1 MTVRELTVLGI
12 LGIAGVAEAGGLL
25 LPGTGA
31 ISTSRAGAAVASADD
46 GEALALNPAGLAKAK
61 GTTITATTAIIGY
74 SMEFTRRGTYDAI
87 GAEDV
92 PYEGQ
97 AYPTIKNDP
106 DLPLGIGKYQPVPV
120 IAIVSDLGGRIPNLH
135 VAVGLFAPNAY
146 PFRDMTG
153 GYQFNGDF
161 NAPPP
166 PTRYDVMTQE
176 AAIIAP
182 SLAVAY
188 SVMPNLDL
196 GARFSWGIANVKST
210 VAIWGSPG
218 NFEEF
223 VKGDSTI
230 TVDAS
235 DNFVPFFGVGAT
247 YRPTPAIELG
257 LNYTSQ
263 ATVHAKGSA
272 RAVKGPNV
280 DLNGTPIVIGPAPE
294 DGCEGGIEAPG
305 CAPRC
310 ALGGTFEEQK
320 ACLDFALPMS
330 TTLGVRY
337 KFLGADGKMKGDVEL
352 NLGWEHWAA
361 ELVSSYQVVVDA
373 FVYVDDVPELD
384 LKTNT
389 VRHEFK
395 DVYTFRAG
403 GSYVLA
409 AGDNDVIV
417 RGGLGYDTQAAKPG
431 WLRADIDGAARFTV
445 AAGAAYK
452 MKRVQIDAGFGA
464 ILEGSPS
471 NPGTCNP
478 MPSMTQPRPG
488 CASDG
493 SEQPVDRRKGPD
505 PINPLN
511 VPMSQLESP
520 VNQGD
525 YKAHYLMF
533 MLGMSTWF

>member
-1 MTVRELTVLGI
+1 MAAPPARCD
-12 LGIAGVAEAGGLL
+12 
-25 LPGTGA
+25 
-31 ISTSRAGAAVASADD
+31 STSRAGAAVASADD

-61 GTTITATTAIIGY
+61 GTTVTVSAAIISY
-74 SMEFTRRGTYDAI
+74 SMSFTRRGAYDTI

-92 PYEGQ
+92 PYEGTP
-97 AYPTIKNDP
+97 YPTIENTADAP
-106 DLPLGIGKYQPVPV
+106 FGIGSYQPVPV

-135 VAVGLFAPNAY
+135 VAAGLFAPNAY

-153 GYQFNGDF
+153 GYEFNLDF

-166 PTRYDVMTQE
+166 PTRYDVMKQD
-176 AAIIAP
+176 AAVILP

-188 SVMPNLDL
+188 SVLPNLDL
-196 GARFSWGIANVKST
+196 GARFSWGLANVKST

-230 TVDAS
+230 TVDAKDS
-235 DNFVPFFGVGAT
+235 FVPVFALGAT
-247 YRPTPAIELG
+247 YRPTPSIELG
-257 LNYTSQ
+257 VNYTSQ
-263 ATVHAKGSA
+263 ATIHAKGGA

-294 DGCEGGIEAPG
+294 DNCEGGIGSPS

-330 TTLGVRY
+330 VTLGGRY
-337 KFLGADGKMKGDVEL
+337 KFLGSDGRMKGDIEL
-352 NLGWEHWAA
+352 DLGWEHWAA
-361 ELVSSYQVVVDA
+361 ELASSYQVVIDA
-373 FVYVDDVPELD
+373 FVYVNDVPELG
-384 LKTNT
+384 LKTSEI
-389 VRHEFK
+389 RHEFK
-395 DVYTFRAG
+395 DVFTARVG
-403 GSYVLA
+403 GSYILP
-409 AGDNDVIV
+409 AGDNEVIL
-417 RGGLGYDTQAAKPG
+417 RGGLGYDTQTAKPG
-431 WLRADIDGAARFTV
+431 WLRADIDGAARFTL

-452 MKRVQIDAGFGA
+452 MKKLQIDAGIGA

-478 MPSMTQPRPG
+478 MVSADQPRPG
-488 CASDG
+488 CAADG
-493 SEQPVDRRKGPD
+493 SEQAIDDRKGPD

-520 VNQGD
+520 VSQGD
-525 YKAHYLMF
+525 YKSHYLMF

>member
-1 MTVRELTVLGI
+1 MKVRELTVLGI
-12 LGIAGVAEAGGLL
+12 LSIAGAAEAGGLL

-46 GEALALNPAGLAKAK
+46 GEALALNPAGLAKAR
-61 GTTITATTAIIGY
+61 GTTITATAAIIGY

-135 VAVGLFAPNAY
+135 VAAGLYAPNAY

-176 AAIIAP
+176 ASVIAP
-182 SLAVAY
+182 SLAAAY
-188 SVMPNLDL
+188 SVLPNLDV
-196 GARFSWGIANVKST
+196 GARFSWGIGHVKST

-235 DNFVPFFGVGAT
+235 DNFVPIFGVGAT

-272 RAVKGPNV
+272 VSEKGPNV
-280 DLNGTPIVIGPAPE
+280 DLNGTPIVIGPSPE
-294 DGCEGGIEAPG
+294 GTARCEE
-305 CAPRC
+305 
-310 ALGGTFEEQK
+310 GGTFEAQK

-330 TTLGVRY
+330 VTLGGRY
-337 KFLGADGKMKGDVEL
+337 KILGSDGRMKGDVEL
-352 NLGWEHWAA
+352 NVGWENWSTDLASTYN
-361 ELVSSYQVVVDA
+361 VNVDA
-373 FVYVDDVPELD
+373 YVYVNDVPELS
-384 LKTNT
+384 LKPNEI
-389 VRHEFK
+389 RHEFK
-395 DVYTFRAG
+395 DVFTFRAG
-403 GSYVLA
+403 GSYILP
-409 AGDNDVIV
+409 AGSNEVIV

-431 WLRADIDGAARFTV
+431 WLRADVDGAARFTV
-445 AAGAAYK
+445 AAGAAYR

-478 MPSMTQPRPG
+478 MPSTTEPRPG

-493 SEQPVDRRKGPD
+493 TEQPVEDRKGPD

-511 VPMSQLESP
+511 VPMSQLENP

-525 YKAHYLMF
+525 FKAHYLMF

>member
-12 LGIAGVAEAGGLL
+12 LGVASVAEAGGLL

-87 GAEDV
+87 ASEDV

-97 AYPTIKNDP
+97 AFPTIKNDP
-106 DLPLGIGKYQPVPV
+106 DLPLGIGSYQPVPV

-135 VAVGLFAPNAY
+135 VAAGLYAPNAY

-153 GYQFNGDF
+153 DYQFNGDF

-166 PTRYDVMTQE
+166 PTRYDVMKQE

-182 SLAVAY
+182 SLGVAY
-188 SVMPNLDL
+188 SILPNLDV

-223 VKGDSTI
+223 VKADSTI

-235 DNFVPFFGVGAT
+235 DSFVPIFGVGAT
-247 YRPTPAIELG
+247 FRPTPAIELG

-263 ATVHAKGSA
+263 ATVHAKGGA
-272 RAVKGPNV
+272 KAEKGPNV
-280 DLNGTPIVIGPAPE
+280 DLNGTPIVIGPSPDA
-294 DGCEGGIEAPG
+294 DARCET
-305 CAPRC
+305 
-310 ALGGTFEEQK
+310 GGTFDEQK

-330 TTLGVRY
+330 VTLGGRY
-337 KFLGADGKMKGDVEL
+337 KFLGSDGRMKGDLEL
-352 NLGWEHWAA
+352 NVGWENWSAD
-361 ELVSSYQVVVDA
+361 LVSTYQVNVDA
-373 FVYVDDVPELD
+373 FVYVDDEPQLG
-384 LKTNT
+384 LKPNEI
-389 VRHEFK
+389 RHEFK
-395 DVYTFRAG
+395 DVFTFRAG
-403 GSYVLA
+403 GSYILP
-409 AGDNDVIV
+409 AGDNEVII
-417 RGGLGYDTQAAKPG
+417 RGGAGYDTQTAKPG

-452 MKRVQIDAGFGA
+452 MKRIQFDAGFGV

-471 NPGTCNP
+471 NPGACNP
-478 MPSMTQPRPG
+478 TPTPEIIRPG

-493 SEQPVDRRKGPD
+493 TEQTLDDRKGPD
-505 PINPLN
+505 PINPLV

-520 VNQGD
+520 INQGD
-525 YKAHYLMF
+525 FKSRYLMF

>member
-87 GAEDV
+87 AAEDV

-218 NFEEF
+218 NF
-223 VKGDSTI
+223 
-230 TVDAS
+230 
-235 DNFVPFFGVGAT
+235 
-247 YRPTPAIELG
+247 
-257 LNYTSQ
+257 
-263 ATVHAKGSA
+263 
-272 RAVKGPNV
+272 
-280 DLNGTPIVIGPAPE
+280 
-294 DGCEGGIEAPG
+294 
-305 CAPRC
+305 
-310 ALGGTFEEQK
+310 
-320 ACLDFALPMS
+320 
-330 TTLGVRY
+330 
-337 KFLGADGKMKGDVEL
+337 
-352 NLGWEHWAA
+352 
-361 ELVSSYQVVVDA
+361 
-373 FVYVDDVPELD
+373 
-384 LKTNT
+384 
-389 VRHEFK
+389 
-395 DVYTFRAG
+395 
-403 GSYVLA
+403 
-409 AGDNDVIV
+409 
-417 RGGLGYDTQAAKPG
+417 
-431 WLRADIDGAARFTV
+431 
-445 AAGAAYK
+445 
-452 MKRVQIDAGFGA
+452 
-464 ILEGSPS
+464 
-471 NPGTCNP
+471 
-478 MPSMTQPRPG
+478 
-488 CASDG
+488 
-493 SEQPVDRRKGPD
+493 
-505 PINPLN
+505 
-511 VPMSQLESP
+511 
-520 VNQGD
+520 
-525 YKAHYLMF
+525 
-533 MLGMSTWF
+533 